1 MSLRTKFFLLVVGIT
16 VIPFLIASILMI
28 SVTSGGDE
36 HSLFYEYY
44 ITRRWVRKNLSGAE
58 QGINLKKLIAEKPKS
73 VEFIVI
79 NGKYHILYSTVK
91 LPARDSNSDSSR
103 VLKYV
108 HDNSKSYDFQILSS
122 SLDKKNTV
130 FFIIQKP
137 GLEKVLLKQRHLLS
151 LGLPLFLLLFSAGMS
166 IYIVRS
172 IRGSI
177 RTLESATRKIADGD
191 LDFSLEVHGNDEIAS
206 LKRSFETMRLK
217 VKEELA
223 KRARFIMGVS
233 HDLKTPLALIEGYVD
248 AIQDGY
254 ADRPE
259 KMEKYLSII
268 KDKSKI
274 LEQRIARLIDFVK
287 LETGDWKLTNKTVRM
302 VSFLRSLCGR
312 YSEDAEILG
321 YVFNSYIDIPG
332 TVMVKM
338 DQELA
343 MRAFENIIN
352 NAIRYSAK
360 GSAIGL
366 EARVLS
372 GRPGTAGMAEKKE
385 KTDRVEIS
393 ISNYGGKIT
402 EEEIRFIFEPFYRG
416 SNSRREDGL
425 GLGLATVKTI
435 IRSHGWSIDVL
446 SEEKKDGTM
455 TVFTVCIPIT
465 S

>member
-1 MSLRTKFFLLVVGIT
+1 MSLKTKFFLLVVGIT

-44 ITRRWVRKNLSGAE
+44 IARRWIRRNLSGAGK
-58 QGINLKKLIAEKPKS
+58 GINLKKLILEKPKS
-73 VEFIVI
+73 VEFIVL
-79 NGKYHILYSTVK
+79 NGKYGILYSTVK
-91 LPARDSNSDSSR
+91 LPVRGGDSGNSR
-103 VLKYV
+103 VLKYL
-108 HDNSKSYDFQILSS
+108 HDNSKSYDFQIISS
-122 SLDKKNTV
+122 RLDNKNNV

-137 GLEKVLLKQRHLLS
+137 GLEKVLLKQRHILS

-172 IRGSI
+172 IRSSI

-217 VKEELA
+217 VKEEHA

-287 LETGDWKLTNKTVRM
+287 LETGDWKLTNKTVRL
-302 VSFLRSLCGR
+302 VSFIRSLCGR

-321 YVFNSYIDIPG
+321 YVFNSYIDIPD

-343 MRAFENIIN
+343 MRALENIIN
-352 NAIRYSAK
+352 NAIRYSVR
-360 GSAIGL
+360 GSTIEL

-372 GRPGTAGMAEKKE
+372 DEAGKSGKME

-416 SNSRREDGL
+416 SSSRREDGL

-446 SEEKKDGTM
+446 SKEKKDGTI
-455 TVFTVCIPIT
+455 TVFTVRIPIT